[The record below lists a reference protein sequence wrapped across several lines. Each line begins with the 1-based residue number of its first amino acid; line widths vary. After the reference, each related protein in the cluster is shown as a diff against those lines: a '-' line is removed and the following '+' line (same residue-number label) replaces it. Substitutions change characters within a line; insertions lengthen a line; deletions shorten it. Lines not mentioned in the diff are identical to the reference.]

1 MEPLMKSAEIAV
13 ALLIAVL
20 GTGLSLAIYLYLFDI
35 VTGKIKDSSRL
46 RIRQILRFALRFV
59 AVVAVAATVGALAYV
74 AVGTRSVWTRWVG
87 DRVASVASVA
97 STVPAAVER
106 GLQAIRTIPA
116 AVRSAWPWHRVAEV
130 PQPSSSVPAVPDTPP
145 KPLPMLADHNVA
157 RLSVFDRIPSG
168 AVGAAGSDLQVL
180 VIYPGGTLDLREGLG
195 GVVAFRGKAYEGPRT
210 DWMAH
215 DPQAELLG
223 WANWMATLDE
233 YVERFPGTNVILWC
247 WGDTLERLS
256 EKALDAYFE
265 LTERI
270 AQEFPTVHVV
280 HTTGSVDGGGRGTV
294 VDVRNDRMRKY
305 CAEHER
311 PLLDVADLESHDL
324 DGTDYADR
332 FVTRLGWYD
341 SDGDHTRD
349 RNWAVDW
356 QKAHPNEWY
365 WCGGDIPYPAVANAK
380 AYAAWW
386 LFARLAGWDG
396 R

>member
-1 MEPLMKSAEIAV
+1 MKNVEIVVALAIAV
-13 ALLIAVL
+13 V

-46 RIRQILRFALRFV
+46 RIRQILRFALRFI

-74 AVGTRSVWTRWVG
+74 AIGTRSVWTRWVG

-97 STVPAAVER
+97 STVPATVER
-106 GLQAIRTIPA
+106 GLQTIRSIPA
-116 AVRSAWPWHRVAEV
+116 AVRSAWPWQRVAEGS
-130 PQPSSSVPAVPDTPP
+130 QPSPDVPAVPDTPP
-145 KPLPMLADHNVA
+145 KPLPMVADHNVG
-157 RLSVFDRIPSG
+157 RLAILDGIPTH

-180 VIYPGGTLDLREGLG
+180 VIYPTGTDDLREGLRG
-195 GVVAFRGKAYEGPRT
+195 AVAFRGRAYEGPRI

-223 WANWMATLDE
+223 SVNWMATLDE
-233 YVERFPGTNVILWC
+233 YMERFPGTNVILWC
-247 WGDTLERLS
+247 WGDTLEKLS
-256 EKALDAYFE
+256 EKALDGYFE

-270 AQEFPTVHVV
+270 EQEFRSVRVV
-280 HTTGSVDGGGRGTV
+280 HTTSSVDGGGKGTV
-294 VDVRNDRMRKY
+294 VDVRNDRVRKY

-311 PLLDVADLESHDL
+311 PLLDVADLESHDP
-324 DGTDYADR
+324 DGANYADR

-349 RNWAVDW
+349 RNWAADW

-365 WCGGDIPYPAVANAK
+365 WCGGDIPYPAIANAK